1 MSDHRY
7 NSFIGTK
14 VKDSNG
20 AIIGEL
26 DSVIVEDGEVFGNI
40 SGDFEVSLSGSY
52 EKIDLTNG
60 DNYLCLSNT

>member
-1 MSDHRY
+1 MSAHRY

-20 AIIGEL
+20 TVIGEL